1 MMEVWKPIDWLQEFS
16 GCFEVSNLGNVRT
29 TGCDRRHPHLMTP
42 SMLNGYLVVCFN
54 RNGVKKNLRVHRLVA
69 QAFIPNPFNY
79 PIVNHKDECKT
90 NNAVDNLEWC
100 DVKYNDNYGTRN
112 ERLSQKLSGRPH
124 PWSVGRIVSEET
136 RRKLSEGR
144 KGTPKSEDTKM
155 KISKALKG
163 RYLGTVLYNNGVV
176 TKRFMPDEVPDG
188 WIKGRLKRAS

>member
-1 MMEVWKPIDWLQEFS
+1 
-16 GCFEVSNLGNVRT
+16 
-29 TGCDRRHPHLMTP
+29 MTP

-69 QAFIPNPFNY
+69 QAFIPNPLNY

-163 RYLGTVLYNNGVV
+163 RDLGTVLYNNGVV

>member
-1 MMEVWKPIDWLQEFS
+1 MMEVWKPIDWLPEFS
-16 GCFEVSNLGNVRT
+16 GCFEVSNFGNVRT

-42 SMLNGYLVVCFN
+42 SMVNGYLVVCFN

-69 QAFIPNPFNY
+69 QAFIPNPLNY
-79 PIVNHKDECKT
+79 PIVNHRDECKT

-144 KGTPKSEDTKM
+144 KGIPKSEDTKM
-155 KISKALKG
+155 KISQALKG
-163 RYLGTVLYNNGVV
+163 RDIGTVLYNNGVI